1 MNKNKGFNNI
11 NNGFYTA
18 NENNSN
24 SLVGQLTN
32 RLSIREVVNILKRI
46 KVKNLSDNQLNELA
60 EKLKKEL
67 ELAYPRGKP
76 SPLRFRER
84 FKLRE
89 INQHRSNIRNTQTA
103 VKKEKK
109 FRNKIRNEK
118 MLNEFIK
125 NPKYNSKNLL
135 KKANRDAAEVA
146 EFLKKQKF
154 KKRAERQ
161 KAAKLKKKLENAERS
176 RIEGLVKSLPVS
188 NEMSKV
194 ADTDFPKVPTR
205 NFKGGRKKTKTK
217 RKTTKKKTRKP
228 KVHTGPRGGKYIMRK
243 GKKVYV

>member
-32 RLSIREVVNILKRI
+32 RLSIREVVNILKSI
-46 KVKNLSDNQLNELA
+46 NVKGLSDNKLNELA

-76 SPLRFRER
+76 SPLRIRELL
-84 FKLRE
+84 KLKQ
-89 INQHRSNIRNTQTA
+89 INQNKNNLRKTHKA
-103 VKKEKK
+103 LKKEKK
-109 FRNKIRNEK
+109 NRKNK
-118 MLNEFIK
+118 MLFDAGRDRINMMINDVERRAEEKRLKQRNLGKLGKAETRVLPIDART
-125 NPKYNSKNLL
+125 NLTGGSK
-135 KKANRDAAEVA
+135 
-146 EFLKKQKF
+146 
-154 KKRAERQ
+154 KKR
-161 KAAKLKKKLENAERS
+161 
-176 RIEGLVKSLPVS
+176 
-188 NEMSKV
+188 
-194 ADTDFPKVPTR
+194 
-205 NFKGGRKKTKTK
+205 TKRTK